1 MVHEATDV
9 GRRVEKYRGLG
20 NMRNAVVV
28 IGGAT
33 REGGREATPRDRRGP
48 LPVAVGGPPT
58 PDTRVYDDHD
68 HMIYSG
74 ETQNRRDRFF
84 RTPARTAYSLSPP
97 QLKACPRLT
106 HGIKPASQ
114 HGVDCRDY

>member
-33 REGGREATPRDRRGP
+33 REGGREATPRDRRG
-48 LPVAVGGPPT
+48 AS
-58 PDTRVYDDHD
+58 R
-68 HMIYSG
+68 
-74 ETQNRRDRFF
+74 
-84 RTPARTAYSLSPP
+84 SPS
-97 QLKACPRLT
+97 QLEVL
-106 HGIKPASQ
+106 Q
-114 HGVDCRDY
+114 HQIHESTTTMTT